1 MSSALYW
8 LIVRLYAFATRVA
21 APFHAK
27 AKLAVQGRRDLLR
40 NIRYALIDERRPRIW
55 MHCAS
60 LGEFEQGRPLLE
72 KLKEKYPHY
81 AFVLTFFS
89 PSGYEVRKNY
99 EGADYIFYLPFDSVY
114 NAKRF
119 LDAVQPKFAVFVK
132 YELWYF
138 YLSQM
143 ARRDIPAILISAI
156 FRRDQVFFKWYGRLH
171 RRMLLCFR
179 HIFVQDEASVQL
191 LRKIGIDTVTVGGDT
206 RFDRVIEASQRQ
218 SSLHE
223 AQQFCKTGKIIV
235 AGSTWAEDEQL
246 FEKLVQLLPAQWK
259 LILVPHEVNEDHIQ
273 EIGKRFGDMA
283 IKWSEWQ
290 DHAPAR
296 VLIVDRV
303 GILLPLYG
311 YADFAWIGGGFD
323 KKGVHN
329 VLEAAVYGRPVAFGP
344 VYDKFL
350 EATELIAA
358 GGAISITTAEAY
370 KHALLNWKKD
380 QYSYAYACK
389 ASRDYVLSKGGAT
402 QKIIDHLETKN
413 WLSVS

>member
-1 MSSALYW
+1 
-8 LIVRLYAFATRVA
+8 
-21 APFHAK
+21 
-27 AKLAVQGRRDLLR
+27 
-40 NIRYALIDERRPRIW
+40 
-55 MHCAS
+55 
-60 LGEFEQGRPLLE
+60 
-72 KLKEKYPHY
+72 
-81 AFVLTFFS
+81 
-89 PSGYEVRKNY
+89 
-99 EGADYIFYLPFDSVY
+99 
-114 NAKRF
+114 
-119 LDAVQPKFAVFVK
+119 
-132 YELWYF
+132 
-138 YLSQM
+138 
-143 ARRDIPAILISAI
+143 
-156 FRRDQVFFKWYGRLH
+156 
-171 RRMLLCFR
+171 
-179 HIFVQDEASVQL
+179 
-191 LRKIGIDTVTVGGDT
+191 
-206 RFDRVIEASQRQ
+206 
-218 SSLHE
+218 
-223 AQQFCKTGKIIV
+223 
-235 AGSTWAEDEQL
+235 
-246 FEKLVQLLPAQWK
+246 
-259 LILVPHEVNEDHIQ
+259 
-273 EIGKRFGDMA
+273 MA